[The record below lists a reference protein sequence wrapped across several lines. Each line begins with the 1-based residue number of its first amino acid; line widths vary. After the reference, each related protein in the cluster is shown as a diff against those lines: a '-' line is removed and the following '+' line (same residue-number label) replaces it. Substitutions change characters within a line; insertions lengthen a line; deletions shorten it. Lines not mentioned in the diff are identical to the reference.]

1 MFTPNCFVEIFTQ
14 SFDAFQGNTKILN
27 IKRKVV
33 STCRLFVGKD
43 FFLHIYWCN
52 LKQPV
57 CSTGAILPTCHEM
70 SIKCIKVHFTSQF
83 SFHFLL
89 MINLTFAL
97 GWVKRMR
104 TAILLFLAGTII
116 YQTNGGKNLQ
126 NGISYRQSKKVTIMS
141 FDTFTEK
148 KLFLP
153 AACGVVLKWVKF
165 YLLLY
170 LGHSPQLTS
179 ITLSPSTTLNTSTT
193 LITRGH
199 QIF

>member
-1 MFTPNCFVEIFTQ
+1 MPFKEIQKYWT
-14 SFDAFQGNTKILN
+14 SKEKSL
-27 IKRKVV
+27 
-33 STCRLFVGKD
+33 LPVGKCH

-104 TAILLFLAGTII
+104 TAILLFLAGTLI
-116 YQTNGGKNLQ
+116 YQINGGKNLQ
-126 NGISYRQSKKVTIMS
+126 NGISYRQSKKVTITS

-148 KLFLP
+148 KTVFASRLR
-153 AACGVVLKWVKF
+153 
-165 YLLLY
+165 
-170 LGHSPQLTS
+170 
-179 ITLSPSTTLNTSTT
+179 
-193 LITRGH
+193 RGLEVG
-199 QIF
+199 